1 MARLSETCGK
11 VLSFLGCLSS
21 VFLKTVASPSVLYL
35 VLLFRDQ
42 YLSPLAICLPFQML
56 ETGNRCLC
64 PGWSFSVP
72 SSERPPQF
80 ECYYILDTLWQ
91 LVVRCVWEGDL
102 EKSFFYSC
110 WDLEAERECFSMQ
123 VDGNWNY
130 SYMNFWLFILDI
142 LLHPAEPRFSI
153 K

>member
-1 MARLSETCGK
+1 MLLYTSYTMAAGCK
-11 VLSFLGCLSS
+11 MCLG
-21 VFLKTVASPSVLYL
+21 
-35 VLLFRDQ
+35 
-42 YLSPLAICLPFQML
+42 
-56 ETGNRCLC
+56 G
-64 PGWSFSVP
+64 G
-72 SSERPPQF
+72 
-80 ECYYILDTLWQ
+80 
-91 LVVRCVWEGDL
+91 L

-142 LLHPAEPRFSI
+142 LLHTDEPQFSV

>member
-1 MARLSETCGK
+1 
-11 VLSFLGCLSS
+11 
-21 VFLKTVASPSVLYL
+21 
-35 VLLFRDQ
+35 
-42 YLSPLAICLPFQML
+42 ML
-56 ETGNRCLC
+56 ETGNRHLC
-64 PGWSFSVP
+64 PGCFFSVP
-72 SSERPPQF
+72 SSERQPQF
-80 ECYYILDTLWQ
+80 ECYYILATLWQ
-91 LVVRCVWEGDL
+91 LVVRCVWEGGL

-142 LLHPAEPRFSI
+142 LLHTDEPQFSV